1 MSMYANRCSP
11 LLLST
16 ASSKKL
22 KKDIPKEKEKDVK
35 EKEKDKQ
42 ISITSSPRRNNKQ
55 APVASS
61 ESVVTEQ
68 DKLKVCQCNVW
79 FVPAL
84 SCVHMGTLKHACVH
98 YCTHP
103 LMRT

>member
-1 MSMYANRCSP
+1 MNVF
-11 LLLST
+11 LSYLSV

-22 KKDIPKEKEKDVK
+22 KRDIPKEKEKEVK

-55 APVASS
+55 APVTSS

-68 DKLKVCQCNVW
+68 DKLKACRCNLW
-79 FVPAL
+79 FVPGFICAHT
-84 SCVHMGTLKHACVH
+84 VTHKHACMH

-103 LMRT
+103 LTYT